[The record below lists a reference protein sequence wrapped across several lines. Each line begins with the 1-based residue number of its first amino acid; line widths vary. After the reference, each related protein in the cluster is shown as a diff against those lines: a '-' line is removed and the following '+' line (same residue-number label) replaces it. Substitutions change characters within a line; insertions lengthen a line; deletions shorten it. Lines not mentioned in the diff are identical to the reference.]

1 MKNSNTMTCHRTDN
15 MSFIT
20 LQLIIRIKVSHE
32 VDVYCKYYDSEIHTM
47 KLFSSMLILQDC

>member
-1 MKNSNTMTCHRTDN
+1 MENSNTMTCHRTDN

-20 LQLIIRIKVSHE
+20 LLVMMRLKVSHE
-32 VDVYCKYYDSEIHTM
+32 VDVFCRNYDSEIYTM

>member
-1 MKNSNTMTCHRTDN
+1 MENLNTMTCHRTDN

-20 LQLIIRIKVSHE
+20 LLVMIRIKVSHE
-32 VDVYCKYYDSEIHTM
+32 VDVYCRYYDSEICTM